1 MDTLAV
7 YLAPEYIVD
16 NLKLRLTKIPT
27 YLDREEDIQEWAV
40 DWINRNY
47 PVIRPVQA
55 DGSNSGSFF
64 ITETNENGDNIRYGW
79 NLVSVGEE

>member
-7 YLAPEYIVD
+7 YLAPEHIID
-16 NLKLRLTKIPT
+16 NLKLRLTKIPI

-47 PVIRPVQA
+47 PVARPVQT
-55 DGSNSGSFF
+55 DGVKPRRFF
-64 ITETNENGDNIRYGW
+64 F
-79 NLVSVGEE
+79 

>member
-7 YLAPEYIVD
+7 YLAPECIVD

-47 PVIRPVQA
+47 PVARPVQTG
-55 DGSNSGSFF
+55 GSNSGSFF
-64 ITETNENGDNIRYGW
+64 VKDTNENGDNIRYGW